1 MTPRGRRLAWVGAGA
16 AFVRAFFA
24 FRPYRRFGLAELLM
38 LDGLEASSNRLLNAF
53 LAQIDFRVRNSKLNG
68 AR

>member
-1 MTPRGRRLAWVGAGA
+1 MTLRGRRLAWGGAGA
-16 AFVRAFFA
+16 AFVRAYFA
-24 FRPYRRFGLAELLM
+24 YRRFGLAELLM

-53 LAQIDFRVRNSKLNG
+53 PAQIDFRVCNSKLNG

>member
-1 MTPRGRRLAWVGAGA
+1 MTLRGQRLAWVGAGS

-24 FRPYRRFGLAELLM
+24 FRPSRRFGLAEGLM
-38 LDGLEASSNRLLNAF
+38 LDGLEASSKRLLNAF
-53 LAQIDFRVRNSKLNG
+53 LAQIDFRVRNSKRNG